1 MTRAIDTQAERLH
14 TFEAQLA
21 AERGASTSALA
32 ERLTEHARGLGE
44 SLGATAAMVRDAS
57 DLLRAGSAEMG
68 AVAEMFTHAVDRYR
82 EASDRWLENLGA
94 IEDAIAR
101 KEGGEAADLLGTYLA
116 QTREVFDHSLQFQR
130 ELFTEL
136 RALRSKASS

>member
-1 MTRAIDTQAERLH
+1 MG
-14 TFEAQLA
+14 EASQ
-21 AERGASTSALA
+21 
-32 ERLTEHARGLGE
+32 
-44 SLGATAAMVRDAS
+44 
-57 DLLRAGSAEMG
+57 LLRSGGAELVS
-68 AVAEMFTHAVDRYR
+68 VAEMFTAAVDRYR

-101 KEGGEAADLLGTYLA
+101 KDGAEDVAALLGSYVA

-136 RALRSKASS
+136 RALRALRPPRADGAEKAEGSA